1 MLTAAGAV
9 AFEVAM
15 QAKYSAVH
23 RIRAGRAAGGLVP
36 PSPPYRTTLRL
47 AGAAALDVAVS
58 SQLLWLVVQPAR
70 APFAFGGWLLG
81 RAVVLSDEMVDVD
94 IDMVD

>member
-1 MLTAAGAV
+1 MLLEDVLCRFPYDLFAC
-9 AFEVAM
+9 
-15 QAKYSAVH
+15 
-23 RIRAGRAAGGLVP
+23 AGRG
-36 PSPPYRTTLRL
+36 
-47 AGAAALDVAVS
+47 
-58 SQLLWLVVQPAR
+58 

>member
-1 MLTAAGAV
+1 MP
-9 AFEVAM
+9 
-15 QAKYSAVH
+15 KYSATTDPC
-23 RIRAGRAAGGLVP
+23 RPRRRRPRP

-47 AGAAALDVAVS
+47 AGAAALGVAVS
-58 SQLLWLVVQPAR
+58 SQLLWLVVQRAR
-70 APFAFGGWLLG
+70 APPAGGWLLG

>member
-1 MLTAAGAV
+1 MRSDDDDRCSISTSTETRCHTDESGAWKCEELRRK
-9 AFEVAM
+9 FR
-15 QAKYSAVH
+15 H
-23 RIRAGRAAGGLVP
+23 CPGRATEEISVERAETDAP
-36 PSPPYRTTLRL
+36 PP
-47 AGAAALDVAVS
+47 
-58 SQLLWLVVQPAR
+58 R